1 MPDSNNSGTRRS
13 DLFGQQEE
21 HESNSSTSSSNTR
34 DTNSSKSDTQLL
46 QSIDKGIQ
54 QLVKQQNN
62 SGKDSNKISN
72 SHNDRSNTDN
82 KSKSKNSEWRNTG
95 RAGDDFANSIE
106 DAMWESVLGSDF
118 KQRMQSSMSNF
129 ADSIG
134 VEVSD
139 IPGFLGKN
147 IGKNLAD
154 VAKSTP
160 IGNEIF
166 SGLSSLQ
173 GMLGNAAGNAV
184 TNMFSGVAAAAG
196 PGAAG
201 AVGALSSLAAEAAA
215 TGGTML
221 AVQAA
226 IVLAKAAV
234 NKLAEAFG
242 PAAAGAKELYES
254 AKAAA
259 NRTQAMQNQMLEQ
272 QKERLKKDQEA
283 IVDAEFKIIEDAA
296 NRVTEV
302 WDAVLATVNQTQG
315 YTKENLQDLM
325 SNYAAR
331 LKQEGL
337 DSVVSAADISSN
349 LQKVL
354 ESGLSGQVAEEFS
367 YIATKLSKAVPT
379 EDWFSYGESYA
390 TMTALAIKNG
400 MSQQEALQYANNQLE
415 SFASNVLYASRQL
428 SGGFSTSLNGASSLF
443 KSALEIANTSKIGQ
457 ADSISSVLTAV
468 SAVTAAISSNDIA
481 SQLVDSIVN
490 AAIGGNSSSIV
501 ALRSL
506 AGINASNT
514 EFLQAFAKNPQEIFG
529 NIFESLSKLQNM
541 SNSNFMEVAEGLS
554 DVFGISKEALS
565 QVDFGYL
572 ATTIRTMKTNTHTL
586 DENVKLLQ
594 SGESTSNA
602 DMQRIQEINK
612 YMLDEGLSYVLDNEV
627 ARSIQENMWAE
638 QRANEIKEN
647 TFAVDLQGAGLSFLQ
662 GIKQT
667 IDNIINFLNPFSWLS
682 KAANVVLTG
691 AEASAQQADLK
702 QLLEL
707 GKVGNGNAKEFYN
720 LTTTGQDLNLTKKYV
735 ERLGGFSTTSFTQ
748 GLIDAAHMFDGTL
761 TGGLSLVDTAGNGL
775 RSIYQS
781 AATSLLNHNNKVS
794 SKYGWGSV
802 SKSLA
807 STALSSNSDH
817 ALNYSP
823 NPYVSNTSATQASA
837 DASVTKFQKMID
849 DISKYVEDN
858 KTYDEWAADS
868 RKYGIADISKAIEST
883 GTSENDLRA
892 AFTAQQAQKASEYE
906 HEREVNEDAFWANG
920 SEYWTNFMP
929 VYADT
934 VYEYDEA
941 FLANHS
947 AMMNNQAVQINDEV
961 TMISNQE
968 TLISTLNTNTNI
980 LSRLFDKYKEFYS
993 AWIDYYI
1000 NHTAYS
1006 RDTMSAS
1013 QAASIQNAE
1022 KSEYGDAVL
1031 GLAEALTSNQVNLL
1045 DPTVQQNVLLSKIL
1059 LLLESI
1065 QQNTNGIS
1073 TNAKGGSLSTTLSAL
1088 GLGI

>member
-1 MPDSNNSGTRRS
+1 MPDSNSNNGIRRS

-21 HESNSSTSSSNTR
+21 HTTTSSSNTR
-34 DTNSSKSDTQLL
+34 GTNSTKSDTQLL

-54 QLVKQQNN
+54 QLVKQQNA
-62 SGKDSNKISN
+62 SGKNANKIALS
-72 SHNDRSNTDN
+72 RDN
-82 KSKSKNSEWRNTG
+82 KSGNNRNANSREDEGWRNTG
-95 RAGDDFANSIE
+95 KAGSDFANSME
-106 DAMWESVLGSDF
+106 DALWDAVLGSDF
-118 KQRMQSSMSNF
+118 KKRMQSSMSNF

-139 IPGFLGKN
+139 IPGFLGKSF
-147 IGKNLAD
+147 GKNLAD

-166 SGLSSLQ
+166 SGLSALQ
-173 GMLGNAAGNAV
+173 GTLGNAAGNAV

-201 AVGALSSLAAEAAA
+201 AVSALSGLAAEVAA

-221 AVQAA
+221 AVQGA
-226 IVLAKAAV
+226 ILLAKMAV
-234 NKLAEAFG
+234 DRLAEAFG

-254 AKAAA
+254 TKAAA
-259 NRTQAMQNQMLEQ
+259 NRTQAMQNQLLEQ

-283 IVDAEFKIIEDAA
+283 IVEAEFKIIEDAA

-302 WDAVLATVNQTQG
+302 WDAVLSTINQTQG
-315 YTKENLQDLM
+315 YTKANLQDLM

-400 MSQQEALQYANNQLE
+400 MSQQAALEYANSQLE
-415 SFASNVLYASRQL
+415 GFASNILYASRQL

-457 ADSISSVLTAV
+457 TDNISSVLTAV

-490 AAIGGNSSSIV
+490 AAIGGNSSNIV

-514 EFLQAFAKNPQEIFG
+514 AFLQAFAKNPQEIFG
-529 NIFESLSKLQNM
+529 NIFESLSRLQNM

-572 ATTIRTMKTNTHTL
+572 SNTIRTMKTNTHTL

-667 IDNIINFLNPFSWLS
+667 IDNIINFLNPFSWMS
-682 KAANVVLTG
+682 KAANVLLTG
-691 AEASAQQADLK
+691 AEAASQQADLK

-707 GKVGNGNAKEFYN
+707 GKVGNGNAKELYN

-735 ERLGGFSTTSFTQ
+735 ERLGGFSTTSLTQ
-748 GLIDAAHMFDGTL
+748 GLIDVAHMSDGTL
-761 TGGLSLVDTAGNGL
+761 SGNLSAVNAVGNGFRNVL
-775 RSIYQS
+775 QS
-781 AATSLLNHNNKVS
+781 AATSMLNHNNAVS

-807 STALSSNSDH
+807 STALSVNSDH
-817 ALNYSP
+817 SLKYSP

-837 DASVTKFQKMID
+837 DASVTKFQTMID

-868 RKYGIADISKAIEST
+868 RKYGIADINKAIEAT

-892 AFTAQQAQKASEYE
+892 AFTAQQAQRASEYE

-929 VYADT
+929 TYANT

-968 TLISTLNTNTNI
+968 TLIATLNTNTNI

-1000 NHTAYS
+1000 NHSAYS